1 MRSIIRQLLLDR
13 AVKLYPNEPRLQ
25 MLYQIGFLEQQLAE
39 AMRVDSKITDQF
51 VKCVKQQ
58 KHSNEQ

>member
-1 MRSIIRQLLLDR
+1 MRSQIRQLLLDR

-39 AMRVDSKITDQF
+39 AMRVDSKITDHF
-51 VKCVKQQ
+51 INCVKRNN
-58 KHSNEQ
+58 KD

>member
-13 AVKLYPNEPRLQ
+13 AAKLYPNEPRLQ

-39 AMRVDSKITDQF
+39 AMRQDSRVTDQF
-51 VKCVKQQ
+51 VECVKRH
-58 KHSNEQ
+58 KD